1 LTAFFVEY
9 GLFLAKVITLIAG
22 VLLLIGGIG
31 ALVERRREHREG
43 HIEVKSLNDHL
54 EDMKTDIEASVVDEA
69 LAKQHEKARRKQ
81 EKAEAKALKKTLKQ
95 GKEPEKPRK
104 RVFVLDFD
112 GDIHASAVESLREEV
127 TAVLTI
133 ADKDDE
139 VVVRLESPGGLVH
152 AYGLASSQLERIKS
166 RGVRLTICVD
176 RVAASGG
183 YMMACIADHLVAAP
197 FALLGSIG
205 VVAQLPNFHRLLQ
218 KHDVDYE
225 VLTAGEYKRT
235 LTVFGENTDKGREKF
250 IEELEDTHD
259 LFKSFVAE
267 YRPQLDLDKVA
278 TGEVW
283 FGRRALDEKL
293 IDAIATSDDY
303 LFELCQ
309 EHDVFA
315 LHYEVKMGLQERL
328 GQLAVNTS
336 DNLLMRWWQRVSNS
350 RLLSR

>member
-1 LTAFFVEY
+1 MTAFLTEY
-9 GLFLAKVITLIAG
+9 GLFLAKVITILAG
-22 VLLLIGGIG
+22 ILLLIGGIA
-31 ALVERRREHREG
+31 ALLERRREHREG

-54 EDMKTDIEASVVDEA
+54 EDMKTDIEAAVVDEA
-69 LAKQHEKARRKQ
+69 VARQHEKARRKQ
-81 EKAEAKALKKTLKQ
+81 EKAEAKALKKALKQ
-95 GKEPEKPRK
+95 GKEPDKPRK
-104 RVFVLDFD
+104 RVFVLDFE
-112 GDIHASAVESLREEV
+112 GDLHASAVDALREEV

-133 ADKDDE
+133 ADPDDE

-152 AYGLASSQLERIKS
+152 AYGLASAQLERIRKQ
-166 RGVRLTICVD
+166 GIRLSICVD

-183 YMMACIADHLVAAP
+183 YMMACVADHLVAAP
-197 FALLGSIG
+197 FALVGSIG
-205 VVAQLPNFHRLLQ
+205 VIAQLPNFHRLLK

-235 LTVFGENTDKGREKF
+235 LTVFGENTEKGRKKF

-259 LFKSFVAE
+259 LFKAFVAE
-267 YRPQLDLDKVA
+267 YRPQLDLAKVA

-283 FGRRALDEKL
+283 FGRRALEEKL

-309 EHDVFA
+309 EHDVFSIK
-315 LHYEVKMGLQERL
+315 YEVKQGLQERL
-328 GQLAVNTS
+328 GQLAVDSS
-336 DNLLMRWWQRVSNS
+336 DRLLMRWWQRALNS